1 MLIKRVSVHAAARQ
15 MGCAAKRSSLE
26 RRTAALCTCR
36 HNVAALLC
44 FAGRA
49 AARAHRFAAATRARA
64 SRLRCAPA
72 RRARELRSATP
83 HGFASAPA
91 AHQQRHPALPRRR
104 ARVGD
109 GGGHALQV
117 TGGRR
122 WRRRVGAGAS
132 APGPRVRRT
141 SPPSAWGTARRA
153 SRPGQPRP
161 PRCAASPGATPA
173 RARAT
178 LLSGASAAALSRGRA
193 CAVRTTAPS
202 CASSAALSA
211 T

>member
-1 MLIKRVSVHAAARQ
+1 MLIKRASVHAAARQ
-15 MGCAAKRSSLE
+15 MGCAAKCSSLE
-26 RRTAALCTCR
+26 RRTAAQLHIIATTWLLCF
-36 HNVAALLC
+36 ALLC

-83 HGFASAPA
+83 HGGASAPA
-91 AHQQRHPALPRRR
+91 AHQERHPALPRRR

-117 TGGRR
+117 PGGRR
-122 WRRRVGAGAS
+122 GRQRVGAGAS

-173 RARAT
+173 RARAM
-178 LLSGASAAALSRGRA
+178 LLSGASAAALLR
-193 CAVRTTAPS
+193 
-202 CASSAALSA
+202 
-211 T
+211 